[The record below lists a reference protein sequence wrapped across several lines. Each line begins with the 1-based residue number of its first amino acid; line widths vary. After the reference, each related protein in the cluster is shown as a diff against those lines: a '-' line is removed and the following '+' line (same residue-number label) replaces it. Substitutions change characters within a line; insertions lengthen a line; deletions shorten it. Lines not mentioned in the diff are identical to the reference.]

1 MASIIIFLNVG
12 PRANKSAEFR
22 PGNGQP
28 GGGRAAAP
36 EVSPSAAME
45 LKVMPAMRILVISGA
60 IVVLTVAVLL
70 LHIGR
75 SKYPTEDVL

>member
-1 MASIIIFLNVG
+1 
-12 PRANKSAEFR
+12 
-22 PGNGQP
+22 
-28 GGGRAAAP
+28 
-36 EVSPSAAME
+36 
-45 LKVMPAMRILVISGA
+45 MPAMRILVISGA